1 MKIMTG
7 LDLDHIFAHGYEQ
20 VYVPLANIM
29 WNYSDVYRNIAILI
43 GGFAELCVRQKNF
56 YERHVLR
63 WYQKR
68 VKDPKTIAPDSSDTA
83 LERRHYYRNMK
94 INIELLVPQYNTGLK
109 G

>member
-43 GGFAELCVRQKNF
+43 GGFAELWVRQKNF